1 MLDSLEFSPASP
13 LKRLIRMDKTNRTK
27 DPNQPREKR
36 RSRVRTSTAAML
48 NAEGGVEK
56 PKNTSRSRKE
66 AVNQFADLTAVL
78 SKKVVGQPA
87 ATHVIVPYIQ
97 MFQAGLAPEGRPV
110 GVFLLLGPTGT
121 GKTKTVEALAEVLH
135 GSEKNVLKVDC
146 GEFQMEHEVAK
157 LIGAPPGYLG
167 HRETQPMLTQ
177 QRLNAVTSEHSN
189 LSLVLFDEIEKAAP
203 SMTRLLLGV
212 LDKGLLRLGDNST
225 VNFEK
230 SLVFLTS
237 NLGAREMMR
246 EINPEFGFQSARSVE
261 RKDLGNKLQSIAL
274 VAVRKRFSPE
284 FVNRIDCIIT
294 YQPLTIESL
303 STILDQQITD
313 LQKHVNTRLG
323 NRSFTLEVPL
333 DARRFL
339 LERGTSSEYGAREL
353 NRTIH
358 RFLTQPLA
366 TLVATNQVDPGA
378 RVRVDVGESGDK
390 LAIRAQDSEAGAA
403 PANPTVLIVDDNR
416 DLLHFLERLMADAG
430 WTLLT
435 AESAGEAK
443 RLVAGRRLDAALLD
457 YMLPDGNGVELG
469 VEVVRAAP
477 NALVIVMTGTILPP
491 EEEALCEEHNFPVL
505 RKPFLAS
512 DVMEQI
518 RSRLAPA
525 SGVVRA

>member
-1 MLDSLEFSPASP
+1 MKEPNRPEERRRTRARNTSAAAVKSEGGGEK
-13 LKRLIRMDKTNRTK
+13 LKTSQN
-27 DPNQPREKR
+27 
-36 RSRVRTSTAAML
+36 RSRRPGPADL
-48 NAEGGVEK
+48 AE
-56 PKNTSRSRKE
+56 
-66 AVNQFADLTAVL
+66 DLTAVL
-78 SKKVVGQPA
+78 SEKVVGQPA
-87 ATHVIVPYIQ
+87 ATRLIIPYIQ

-135 GSEKNVLKVDC
+135 GTEKNVLKVDC

-177 QRLNAVTSEHSN
+177 QKLNAVTSEKCN

-212 LDKGLLRLGDNST
+212 LDKGILRLGDNST

-246 EINPEFGFQSARSVE
+246 EINPEFGFQSVKPAE
-261 RKDLGNKLQSIAL
+261 RADLTNKLKSIAL

-284 FVNRIDCIIT
+284 FVNRIDSIIT
-294 YQPLTIESL
+294 YQPLTLESL
-303 STILDQQITD
+303 SAILDKQIVD
-313 LQKHVNTRLG
+313 LQSHVNTRLG
-323 NRSFTLEVPL
+323 NRSFVLDVPPE
-333 DARRFL
+333 ARQFL
-339 LERGTSSEYGAREL
+339 LRKGTSPEYGAREL

-358 RFLTQPLA
+358 RYLTQPLA
-366 TLVATNQVDPGA
+366 TLVATNQVAPGA
-378 RVRVDVGESGDK
+378 RVWVEVDSAADK
-390 LAIRAQDSEAGAA
+390 LQLRSAEVQVAAA
-403 PANPTVLIVDDNR
+403 PANPTVLLVDNNR
-416 DLLHFLERLMADAG
+416 DLLHFLERLMANDG

-435 AESAGEAK
+435 AESATEAK
-443 RLVAGRRLDAALLD
+443 RLVQSHKPNAALLD

-469 VEVVRAAP
+469 VEFLQTVP
-477 NALVIVMTGTILPP
+477 QMLVIVMTGTILPP

-512 DVMEQI
+512 DVMNQI

-525 SGVVRA
+525 EVSRGA

>member
-1 MLDSLEFSPASP
+1 VKNPSSPSLKS
-13 LKRLIRMDKTNRTK
+13 
-27 DPNQPREKR
+27 
-36 RSRVRTSTAAML
+36 
-48 NAEGGVEK
+48 EGGGEK
-56 PKNTSRSRKE
+56 PKNAQKSGKKQGANLVE
-66 AVNQFADLTAVL
+66 DLTEIL
-78 SKKVVGQPA
+78 SQKVVGQPT
-87 ATHVIVPYIQ
+87 ATKVIVPYIQ

-177 QRLNAVTSEHSN
+177 QKLNAVTSEKCS

-212 LDKGLLRLGDNST
+212 LDKGILRLGDNST

-246 EINPEFGFQSARSVE
+246 EINPEFGFQSVRGAE
-261 RKDLGNKLQSIAL
+261 RADILNKLQSIAL

-294 YQPLTIESL
+294 YQPLTPEAL
-303 STILDQQITD
+303 SAILDHQITD
-313 LQKHVNTRLG
+313 LQSHVNTRLG
-323 NRSFTLEVPL
+323 NRSFTLEVPEP
-333 DARRFL
+333 ARAFL
-339 LERGTSSEYGAREL
+339 LEKGTSPEYGAREL

-366 TLVATNQVDPGA
+366 TLVATNQVSPGA
-378 RVRVDVGESGDK
+378 RVLVEVADTNDK
-390 LAIRAQDSEAGAA
+390 LLIRSQDTA
-403 PANPTVLIVDDNR
+403 PSVAPVHPTVLLVDDNR

-430 WTLLT
+430 WKLLT
-435 AESAGEAK
+435 AESATEAK
-443 RLVAGRRLDAALLD
+443 RLVREHKPNAALLD

-469 VEVVRAAP
+469 VEFLQAVP

-512 DVMEQI
+512 DVMNQI
-518 RSRLAPA
+518 RSRLTPVT
-525 SGVVRA
+525 GVSRSV

>member
-1 MLDSLEFSPASP
+1 M
-13 LKRLIRMDKTNRTK
+13 K
-27 DPNQPREKR
+27 DPDRPENRR
-36 RSRVRTSTAAML
+36 RSRVKNASPPIIKAEAA
-48 NAEGGVEK
+48 VEK
-56 PKNTSRSRKE
+56 PKAQSRSKKQINDPAE
-66 AVNQFADLTAVL
+66 DLARVL
-78 SKKVVGQPA
+78 SQKVVGQPD
-87 ATHVIVPYIQ
+87 ATRVIVPYIQ

-135 GSEKNVLKVDC
+135 GSAKNILKIDC

-177 QRLNAVTSEHSN
+177 QKLNAVASERSE

-212 LDKGLLRLGDNST
+212 LDKGILRLGDNST
-225 VNFEK
+225 VNFDK

-246 EINPEFGFQSARSVE
+246 EINPDFGFQSVKPTDRA
-261 RKDLGNKLQSIAL
+261 DLTGKLQNIAL

-284 FVNRIDCIIT
+284 FVNRIDCVIT
-294 YQPLTIESL
+294 YQPLTTESL
-303 STILDQQITD
+303 TEILSQQITD
-313 LQKHVNTRLG
+313 LQNHVNTRLG
-323 NRSFTLEVPL
+323 NRSFTLEVPPES
-333 DARRFL
+333 RKFL
-339 LERGTSSEYGAREL
+339 LDKGTSAEYGAREL

-366 TLVATNQVDPGA
+366 TLVATNQVSPGA
-378 RVRVDVGESGDK
+378 RVFVEISENGEK
-390 LAIRAQDSEAGAA
+390 LNLRAQDSVPA
-403 PANPTVLIVDDNR
+403 PAPIHPTVLLVDDNR

-430 WTLLT
+430 WRLLT
-435 AESAGEAK
+435 AESASA
-443 RLVAGRRLDAALLD
+443 ARRLMTEQRPDAALLD

-469 VEVVRAAP
+469 VEFAQIKRGM
-477 NALVIVMTGTILPP
+477 LVIVMTGTILPP
-491 EEEALCEEHNFPVL
+491 EEETLCEENGFPVL

-512 DVMEQI
+512 DVMAQI
-518 RSRLAPA
+518 RTRLASAAAP
-525 SGVVRA
+525 

>member
-1 MLDSLEFSPASP
+1 MKE
-13 LKRLIRMDKTNRTK
+13 
-27 DPNQPREKR
+27 PNQSEPKR
-36 RSRVRTSTAAML
+36 RTRVKNPVAAPIK
-48 NAEGGVEK
+48 AEAGNDK
-56 PKNTSRSRKE
+56 PKNSQKGSKKQ
-66 AVNQFADLTAVL
+66 AADLVEDLTSIL
-78 SKKVVGQPA
+78 SQKVVGQPA
-87 ATHVIVPYIQ
+87 ATRVIVPYIQ

-177 QRLNAVTSEHSN
+177 QKLNAVTSEKCS

-212 LDKGLLRLGDNST
+212 LDKAILRLGDNST

-246 EINPEFGFQSARSVE
+246 EINPEFGFQSVKGAE
-261 RKDLGNKLQSIAL
+261 RPDILNKLQNIAL

-294 YQPLTIESL
+294 YQPLTPEAL
-303 STILDQQITD
+303 SAILDHQITD
-313 LQKHVNTRLG
+313 LQSHVNTRLG
-323 NRSFTLEVPL
+323 NRSFTLEVPET
-333 DARRFL
+333 ARQFL
-339 LERGTSSEYGAREL
+339 LEKGTSPEYGAREL

-366 TLVATNQVDPGA
+366 TLVATNQVSPGA
-378 RVRVDVGESGDK
+378 RVLVDVAEGNDK
-390 LAIRAQDSEAGAA
+390 LAIHAQEAPPVGEA
-403 PANPTVLIVDDNR
+403 PAHPTVLLVDDNR

-430 WTLLT
+430 WKLLT
-435 AESAGEAK
+435 AESATEAK
-443 RLVAGRRLDAALLD
+443 RLVREHKPNAALLD

-469 VEVVRAAP
+469 VEFLQAVP

-512 DVMEQI
+512 DVMNQI
-518 RSRLAPA
+518 RSRLTPMTGMSRSA
-525 SGVVRA
+525 

>member
-1 MLDSLEFSPASP
+1 MKERNRPEE
-13 LKRLIRMDKTNRTK
+13 RRRTRIRN
-27 DPNQPREKR
+27 
-36 RSRVRTSTAAML
+36 TAA
-48 NAEGGVEK
+48 AIIKSEGVVEK
-56 PKNTSRSRKE
+56 PKGTQTRTRKQGADTIE
-66 AVNQFADLTAVL
+66 DLTAVL
-78 SKKVVGQPA
+78 SQKVVGQPA
-87 ATHVIVPYIQ
+87 ATRVIVPYIQ

-110 GVFLLLGPTGT
+110 GIFLLLGPTGT
-121 GKTKTVEALAEVLH
+121 GKTKTVEALAEILH

-177 QRLNAVTSEHSN
+177 QRLNAVTSEKCG

-212 LDKGLLRLGDNST
+212 LDKGILRLGDNST

-246 EINPEFGFQSARSVE
+246 EINPDFGFQSAKTGGPRT
-261 RKDLGNKLQSIAL
+261 DLTSKLQNIAL

-294 YQPLTIESL
+294 YQPLTVESL
-303 STILDQQITD
+303 SAILDKHIAD
-313 LQKHVNTRLG
+313 LQNHVNTRLG
-323 NRSFTLEVPL
+323 NRSFNLEVPFE
-333 DARRFL
+333 ARQFL
-339 LERGTSSEYGAREL
+339 LDKGTSPEYGAREL

-358 RFLTQPLA
+358 RHLTQPLA
-366 TLVATNQVDPGA
+366 TLVATNQVNAGA
-378 RVRVDVGESGDK
+378 RVRVDVAEDNEK
-390 LAIRAQDSEAGAA
+390 LSIRAVEQHAAAA
-403 PANPTVLIVDDNR
+403 PAHPTVLLVDDNR

-430 WTLLT
+430 WRLLT
-435 AESAGEAK
+435 AESATEAK
-443 RLVAGRRLDAALLD
+443 RLVAENKPNAALLD

-469 VEVVRAAP
+469 VEFLQAVP
-477 NALVIVMTGTILPP
+477 QMLVIVMTGTILPP

-512 DVMEQI
+512 DVMNQI
-518 RSRLAPA
+518 RSRLMPFT
-525 SGVVRA
+525 GIVRSA

>member
-1 MLDSLEFSPASP
+1 MKDSDRPE
-13 LKRLIRMDKTNRTK
+13 NR
-27 DPNQPREKR
+27 R
-36 RSRVRTSTAAML
+36 RSRAKNASPPIIKAEAA
-48 NAEGGVEK
+48 VEK
-56 PKNTSRSRKE
+56 PKTQPRSKKQ
-66 AVNQFADLTAVL
+66 VNDPAEDLARVL
-78 SKKVVGQPA
+78 SQKVVGQPD
-87 ATHVIVPYIQ
+87 ATRVIVPYIQ

-135 GSEKNVLKVDC
+135 GSAKNILKVDC

-177 QRLNAVTSEHSN
+177 QKLNAVASERSE

-212 LDKGLLRLGDNST
+212 LDKGILRLGDNST
-225 VNFEK
+225 VNFDK

-246 EINPEFGFQSARSVE
+246 EINPDFGFQSVKPAERS
-261 RKDLGNKLQSIAL
+261 DLTGKLQNIAL

-284 FVNRIDCIIT
+284 FVNRIDCVIT
-294 YQPLTIESL
+294 YQPLTAESL
-303 STILDQQITD
+303 TEILGQQITD
-313 LQKHVNTRLG
+313 LQNHVNTRLG
-323 NRSFTLEVPL
+323 NRSFTLEVPPES
-333 DARRFL
+333 RKFL
-339 LERGTSSEYGAREL
+339 LDRGTSAEYGAREL

-366 TLVATNQVDPGA
+366 TLVATNQVSPGA
-378 RVRVDVGESGDK
+378 RVFVEVSENGEK
-390 LAIRAQDSEAGAA
+390 LNLRAQDSTPA
-403 PANPTVLIVDDNR
+403 PAPIHPTVLLVDDNR

-430 WTLLT
+430 WRLLT
-435 AESAGEAK
+435 AESASA
-443 RLVAGRRLDAALLD
+443 ARRLMAEHKPDAALLD

-469 VEVVRAAP
+469 VEFAQTKP
-477 NALVIVMTGTILPP
+477 EMLVIVMTGTILPP
-491 EEEALCEEHNFPVL
+491 EEETLCEENSFPVL

-512 DVMEQI
+512 DVMAQI
-518 RSRLAPA
+518 RTRLASA
-525 SGVVRA
+525 AA

>member
-1 MLDSLEFSPASP
+1 M
-13 LKRLIRMDKTNRTK
+13 K
-27 DPNQPREKR
+27 DPERPGARKPRAKNP
-36 RSRVRTSTAAML
+36 AAAVVKPE
-48 NAEGGVEK
+48 NNVEK
-56 PKNTSRSRKE
+56 PKSGQNRTKRPTSDPVE
-66 AVNQFADLTAVL
+66 DLTAIL
-78 SKKVVGQPA
+78 SQKVVGQPA
-87 ATHVIVPYIQ
+87 ATRVIVPYIQ

-121 GKTKTVEALAEVLH
+121 GKTKTIEALADVLH

-177 QRLNAVTSEHSN
+177 QKLNAVTSEN
-189 LSLVLFDEIEKAAP
+189 CALSLVLFDEIEKAAP

-212 LDKGLLRLGDNST
+212 LDKGLLRLGDNSV

-246 EINPEFGFQSARSVE
+246 ELNPEFGFQSAMNTE
-261 RKDLGNKLQSIAL
+261 RADLTSKLQNIAL

-303 STILDQQITD
+303 STILDQHIID
-313 LQKHVNTRLG
+313 LQNHVNTRLG
-323 NRSFTLEVPL
+323 NRSFTLDVPFET
-333 DARRFL
+333 RQFL
-339 LERGTSSEYGAREL
+339 LQKGTSAEYGAREL

-366 TLVATNQVDPGA
+366 TMVATNQISPGA
-378 RVRVDVGESGDK
+378 AVRAEIGDGDK
-390 LAIRAQDSEAGAA
+390 LELRARDTEGGAA
-403 PANPTVLIVDDNR
+403 PAHPTVLLVDDNR

-435 AESAGEAK
+435 AESATEAK
-443 RLVAGRRLDAALLD
+443 KLMQEHKPNAALLD

-469 VEVVRAAP
+469 VEFLRNVP
-477 NALVIVMTGTILPP
+477 QMLVIVMTGTILPP

-512 DVMEQI
+512 DVMNQI
-518 RSRLAPA
+518 RSRLMPV
-525 SGVVRA
+525 SGAVRA

>member
-1 MLDSLEFSPASP
+1 M
-13 LKRLIRMDKTNRTK
+13 
-27 DPNQPREKR
+27 
-36 RSRVRTSTAAML
+36 
-48 NAEGGVEK
+48 
-56 PKNTSRSRKE
+56 
-66 AVNQFADLTAVL
+66 
-78 SKKVVGQPA
+78 GQPA
-87 ATHVIVPYIQ
+87 ATRVIVPYIQ

-121 GKTKTVEALAEVLH
+121 GKTKTVEALADVLH

-177 QRLNAVTSEHSN
+177 QKLNAVTSEKCS

-230 SLVFLTS
+230 SVVFLTS

-246 EINPEFGFQSARSVE
+246 EINPEFGFQSVKSSV
-261 RKDLGNKLQSIAL
+261 RKDLTSKLQSIGMAS
-274 VAVRKRFSPE
+274 VRKRFSPE

-294 YQPLTIESL
+294 YQPLTVESL
-303 STILDQQITD
+303 SAILDKQITD
-313 LQKHVNTRLG
+313 LQNHVNTRLG
-323 NRSFTLEVPL
+323 NRSFTLDVPFE
-333 DARRFL
+333 ARQFL
-339 LERGTSSEYGAREL
+339 LRNGTSAEYGAREL

-358 RFLTQPLA
+358 RHLTQPLA
-366 TLVATNQVDPGA
+366 TLVATNMVSPGA
-378 RVRVDVGESGDK
+378 RVLVDVAEGDEK
-390 LAIRAQDSEAGAA
+390 LSIRALDTVGAAA
-403 PANPTVLIVDDNR
+403 PAHPTVLLVDDNR

-435 AESAGEAK
+435 AESATEAK
-443 RLVAGRRLDAALLD
+443 RLMQQHKPNAALLD

-469 VEVVRAAP
+469 VEFLQSVP
-477 NALVIVMTGTILPP
+477 QMLVIVMTGTILPP

-512 DVMEQI
+512 DVMNQI
-518 RSRLAPA
+518 RSRLLP
-525 SGVVRA
+525 VVSSVRV